1 MIEAVSRYMLH
12 VRGDLVIA
20 LESMAQGSLPFDG
33 ILSRE
38 MITLYICFSILS
50 MMAIKSGRKLLY
62 NVFDTCVALVL
73 LGIIGGVVLGIPFG
87 T

>member
-1 MIEAVSRYMLH
+1 MIEAVSRYILH

-20 LESMAQGSLPFDG
+20 LESMAQGNLPSDG

-38 MITLYICFSILS
+38 MITLYICIAILS
-50 MMAIKSGRKLLY
+50 MIVMKSGRKLLY
-62 NVFDTCVALVL
+62 NIVDTGVALVL